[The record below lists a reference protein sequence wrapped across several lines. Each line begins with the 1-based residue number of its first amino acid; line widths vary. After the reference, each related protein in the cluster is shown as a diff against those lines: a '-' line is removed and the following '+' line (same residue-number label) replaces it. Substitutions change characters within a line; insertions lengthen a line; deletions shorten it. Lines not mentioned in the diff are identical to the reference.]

1 LARAWEDDGARAGS
15 ERDWNGEEVYDGEEV
30 MTGELWKELA
40 EWGKEHVMGGEGGGG
55 DAEGH
60 YEVCELWEERT

>member
-1 LARAWEDDGARAGS
+1 
-15 ERDWNGEEVYDGEEV
+15 
-30 MTGELWKELA
+30 MTGELRKELA
-40 EWGKEHVMGGEGGGG
+40 ESGKEHVMGGEGGGG